1 MWNELLKEMLELV
14 DEIFDSYMYMYD
26 QFPFMLEVT
35 TDVDP
40 RTSTEDTVI
49 PHVSLL
55 GLDGIILEPVCR
67 C

>member
-1 MWNELLKEMLELV
+1 MWDELLNELLNVMLVLQLV
-14 DEIFDSYMYMYD
+14 
-26 QFPFMLEVT
+26 PFTLEVT

-40 RTSTEDTVI
+40 RTSTEDTAI

>member
-1 MWNELLKEMLELV
+1 MWNELLVKML
-14 DEIFDSYMYMYD
+14 DFFNEIINSYS
-26 QFPFMLEVT
+26 

-40 RTSTEDTVI
+40 RTSTEDTAI

>member
-1 MWNELLKEMLELV
+1 MWNELLEEMLDFV
-14 DEIFDSYMYMYD
+14 NEIIGSYD
-26 QFPFMLEVT
+26 QFPFTFKVS

-40 RTSTEDTVI
+40 RTSTEDTAI

-55 GLDGIILEPVCR
+55 GLDGIILEPVCQ

>member
-1 MWNELLKEMLELV
+1 MEMWNELLEEMLDFV
-14 DEIFDSYMYMYD
+14 NEIIDSYD
-26 QFPFMLEVT
+26 QSFTLEVT

-40 RTSTEDTVI
+40 RTSTEDTAI

-55 GLDGIILEPVCR
+55 GLAGIILEPVCR

>member
-1 MWNELLKEMLELV
+1 MWNELLNELLNV
-14 DEIFDSYMYMYD
+14 TLDLQLVGVNYD
-26 QFPFMLEVT
+26 QFAFTLEVT

-40 RTSTEDTVI
+40 RTSTEDTAI

-55 GLDGIILEPVCR
+55 GLDGILEPVCR

>member
-1 MWNELLKEMLELV
+1 MWNELLNVMLDLQLV
-14 DEIFDSYMYMYD
+14 
-26 QFPFMLEVT
+26 PFTLEVT
-35 TDVDP
+35 TDVGP

-55 GLDGIILEPVCR
+55 GLDGILEAVCR